1 MKGQAWSLCLLG
13 GLLPIWASGGES
25 EEGARD
31 YTASRLYDTLFD
43 TSLPGQY
50 KEGEWNLRLQ
60 PKFGDFLDDDYVRFL
75 MGLRYN
81 FSNYFDIRADIGSYF
96 MNPAGDGAGSGLYT
110 LRLATRYTW
119 FEFPGPSNN
128 LAIGLKLTFPISDP
142 PAELTDEYARYE
154 PYLTISHHPQRYP
167 NLLFYLNTAFEI
179 VEEAPFRS
187 NPGTPRPMDQFYLR
201 PGLIYY
207 KGGHFRY
214 SLELEYRTNAL
225 HFRNRET
232 VPPAYNGPPD
242 DILHPENWILA
253 YETVHEFVLYPGL
266 TWFPTRKIRDGLWIP
281 GNWDLGL
288 RIRIP
293 LIEETGQDF
302 GVSVRFR
309 WFYDYRKF
317 IREDLPTLINGGF
330 QR

>member
-1 MKGQAWSLCLLG
+1 MKGQAWLSSFFAAMLS
-13 GLLPIWASGGES
+13 IWAYAGDSATQ
-25 EEGARD
+25 ARE
-31 YTASRLYDTLFD
+31 YMESRLYDTLFD
-43 TSLPGQY
+43 TTLPGQY
-50 KEGEWNLRLQ
+50 KEGEWSLRLQ

-75 MGLRYN
+75 VGLQYN

-96 MNPAGDGAGSGLYT
+96 MNPTGDGTGSGLYT
-110 LRLATRYTW
+110 FRLSARYTW
-119 FEFPGPSNN
+119 LEFPGPNNN
-128 LAIGLKLTFPISDP
+128 LAVGLKLSFPISDP
-142 PAELTDEYARYE
+142 PVDLTDEYTRYE

-201 PGLIYY
+201 PGFIYY

-225 HFRNRET
+225 HFRDRDP
-232 VPPAYNGPPD
+232 VPDVYNGPPD
-242 DILHPENWILA
+242 DILRPENWILA
-253 YETVHEFVLYPGL
+253 YESVHEVILYPGL
-266 TWFPTRKIRDGLWIP
+266 TWFPTRQIREDLWIP
-281 GNWDLGL
+281 GNWDLGV
-288 RIRIP
+288 RIKVP

-302 GVSVRFR
+302 GISVRFR

-317 IREDLPTLINGGF
+317 IREDLPYLINGRF